1 MSSFKTAFVI
11 YLFLVLT
18 STASPIYS
26 NTEIDSVPSK
36 VFQTLHG
43 SRSQFTT
50 SNTSGKVCRSSDRS
64 CKLHR
69 RNHDFYIW
77 RARPLELIFP
87 TYHAGPLLQEFYHA
101 ILAQANEQW
110 SLQAPLPRFWIK
122 YGDLELLFD
131 SVGGPIPWS
140 VVTRFAQKM
149 LWATQLGWFGTYI
162 IIYQNCAANQ
172 AVGVTLRIANN
183 QLSLP
188 QRHMSKSRTVQ
199 TARRND
205 LKKRSDLHLTSFKIH
220 GEIVPLSVAAPSVK
234 AFFDAVAAEASN
246 AWTSRPEPAL
256 LTITQGPFQLT
267 VSCLG
272 ANIPWPLLVFAAE
285 RFSALADRFWVNTF
299 DAFYEDSEDSITVA
313 FSLQLLQEAAGPGL
327 MAISLPMRR
336 TLRNRSLPAKPITP
350 LGTRSPSTPM
360 PPSIKVTSFTQI
372 AALVP
377 SAIAAAKLEDFYTI
391 IALKIETGQLKPH
404 IPSKTIA
411 WSLWDFELIFSCDK
425 IDVPLSFVQAFVI
438 DMAELSSRQFTGFY
452 EATVRGEGAL
462 NGLIFYVQM
471 RLKGKGQQSPYLE

>member
-11 YLFLVLT
+11 CLLLVST
-18 STASPIYS
+18 STASPIHS

-50 SNTSGKVCRSSDRS
+50 SNTGGKVCRSSDRS
-64 CKLHR
+64 CKLHSR
-69 RNHDFYIW
+69 TQDFYIW
-77 RARPLELIFP
+77 RARPLELILP
-87 TYHAGPLLQEFYHA
+87 TYHAVPVLREFYRA

-122 YGDLELLFD
+122 YGNLELLFD

-140 VVTRFAQKM
+140 VVTRFAHKM
-149 LWATQLGWFGTYI
+149 LWATQLGWVGTYD
-162 IIYQNCAANQ
+162 IIYQNPAANQ

-183 QLSLP
+183 QLSVP

-199 TARRND
+199 SAKRTD
-205 LKKRSDLHLTSFKIH
+205 LKKRSEHHLTSFKIH
-220 GEIVPLSVAAPSVK
+220 GGIVPLSVAAPYVK
-234 AFFDAVAAEASN
+234 AFFDAVADEASN
-246 AWTSRPEPAL
+246 AWTFRPGQAL

-272 ANIPWPLLVFAAE
+272 ANIPWPLLVSAAE

-313 FSLQLLQEAAGPGL
+313 FSLRLLQEATGLGL

-336 TLRNRSLPAKPITP
+336 TLQNRSLPAKPITP

-360 PPSIKVTSFTQI
+360 SPGIKVTSFIQI

-391 IALKIETGQLKPH
+391 IALKIETGQLKNH
-404 IPSKTIA
+404 NPSKTVA
-411 WSLWDFELIFSCDK
+411 CSLWDFELTFSCDK
-425 IDVPLSFVQAFVI
+425 IDVPLSFVKAFVI
-438 DMAELSSRQFTGFY
+438 DMAELSSKQFTGFY
-452 EATVRGEGAL
+452 EATVKGEGAL

-471 RLKGKGQQSPYLE
+471 RLKGKGQQSPYLK